1 MISTINSASAR
12 SAYTNNLS
20 DAKNEKANAKV
31 TTKEDGTTRIE
42 KLKESIDSGEYKVD
56 LEAVAQKMAQDLL

>member
-1 MISTINSASAR
+1 MISTVNSAAAR
-12 SAYTNNLS
+12 SAYTNNLG
-20 DAKNEKANAKV
+20 DAKGAKANAKV
-31 TTKEDGTTRIE
+31 STKEDGTTRIE

>member
-1 MISTINSASAR
+1 MISTINSGAVR
-12 SAYTNNLS
+12 SAYTNNLN
-20 DAKNEKANAKV
+20 DAKSDKANAKV